1 MSTLRW
7 YAPITDARWITMFE
21 ERFVAKVLCKIRTT
35 LTEMDEVALTCNR
48 LPLPKHV
55 TGGS

>member
-1 MSTLRW
+1 
-7 YAPITDARWITMFE
+7 MFE